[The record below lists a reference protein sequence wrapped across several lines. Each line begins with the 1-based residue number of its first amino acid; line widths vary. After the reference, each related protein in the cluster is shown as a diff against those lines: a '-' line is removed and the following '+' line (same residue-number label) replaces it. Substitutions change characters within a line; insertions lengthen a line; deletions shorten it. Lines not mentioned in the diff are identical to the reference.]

1 MKLNRYG
8 SKQLI
13 YDDTLTDPASKKLDF
28 LRQLTKDSLDRMLM
42 QSDVRDN
49 YHGIKS
55 IQFHPIR
62 KTNRNSEKNIDAS
75 TFQNMEIYENGLM
88 SEFTLQLSE
97 NTEAERLS
105 EILLRQVR
113 KNGYKIGNTDLTTFP
128 VSVGIINPS
137 PLLNVTDFN
146 ECESDQDHDCS
157 KNALCYNLKGT
168 YTCSCRENY
177 ADVSDMP
184 SVYPGRKCTNDKI
197 GCASCHYNG
206 RCVPEGGC
214 ECYRWYLGPACQ
226 FNLKVIL
233 YGTLLAFLLLL
244 VFLFLLFFC
253 ILMKRKNKDPRRK
266 FQQQMLHGILA
277 KPTVA
282 ASNYS
287 RRTVP
292 AEEQDEVSSDTTN
305 STAASQQQLRAVRAA
320 PKGQSQYEKRRN
332 PVFYYQQPIQ
342 KSNRSVKSQTQ
353 ENVVVRKSSQDP
365 MQVMIPRA
373 KFHSQS
379 DLSLKKEKESVIL
392 AQQAKEKRKIAQDK
406 QSIATSVYSSQ
417 IEAKLL
423 SYLDASAAAPER
435 KKSDQ
440 KKVKRMHSKSKTLSN
455 PIYYFSPLLINQRE
469 LWCLLA
475 SRSRPQWEWGARRSR
490 ATATQTQ

>member
-1 MKLNRYG
+1 M
-8 SKQLI
+8 I
-13 YDDTLTDPASKKLDF
+13 YDDTLTDPSSKKFEF

-62 KTNRNSEKNIDAS
+62 KANRNPEKSSS
-75 TFQNMEIYENGLM
+75 TFENMEIYENGLM
-88 SEFTLQLSE
+88 TEFTLQLSE
-97 NTEAERLS
+97 NTEAERLTD
-105 EILLRQVR
+105 ILLRQVR

-128 VSVGIINPS
+128 VSLGLINPS
-137 PLLNVTDFN
+137 PLLNVTDFD
-146 ECESDQDHDCS
+146 ECQSTQHNDCS

-168 YTCSCRENY
+168 YTCSCKENY
-177 ADVSDMP
+177 ADASDMP

-197 GCASCHYNG
+197 GCATCHYNG
-206 RCVPEGGC
+206 RCLPEGGC

-233 YGTLLAFLLLL
+233 YGTLLAFILLL

-253 ILMKRKNKDPRRK
+253 ILMKRKNNDPRRK

-277 KPTVA
+277 KPTVSGA
-282 ASNYS
+282 NYP

-292 AEEQDEVSSDTTN
+292 VEEQDEVSSDTTN
-305 STAASQQQLRAVRAA
+305 STTASQQQLRAVRAA
-320 PKGQSQYEKRRN
+320 PKGPSQYEKRRN
-332 PVFYYQQPIQ
+332 PVFYYQQPTATR

-353 ENVVVRKSSQDP
+353 ESIVVRKTSHDP

-373 KFHSQS
+373 KFHSQT

-392 AQQAKEKRKIAQDK
+392 AQQAKEKKKIAQDK
-406 QSIATSVYSSQ
+406 QSVATSVYSSQ

-440 KKVKRMHSKSKTLSN
+440 KKVKFRYRPFVPLNTISTFLHFSLLPIKT
-455 PIYYFSPLLINQRE
+455 RE
-469 LWCLLA
+469 L
-475 SRSRPQWEWGARRSR
+475 
-490 ATATQTQ
+490 

>member
-1 MKLNRYG
+1 MDQ
-8 SKQLI
+8 S
-13 YDDTLTDPASKKLDF
+13 SKKFEF

-62 KTNRNSEKNIDAS
+62 RGDKRNHDINRDSS
-75 TFQNMEIYENGLM
+75 TFENMEIYENGLM
-88 SEFTLQLSE
+88 SEFILQLSE

-137 PLLNVTDFN
+137 PLLNVTDFD
-146 ECESDQDHDCS
+146 ECESDQDNDCS

-197 GCASCHYNG
+197 GCVSCHFNG
-206 RCVPEGGC
+206 RCLPEGGC

-233 YGTLLAFLLLL
+233 YGTFLAFILLL

-253 ILMKRKNKDPRRK
+253 ILMRRKNNDPQRK

-277 KPTVA
+277 KPSVSTA
-282 ASNYS
+282 NFN
-287 RRTVP
+287 RRSVP
-292 AEEQDEVSSDTTN
+292 VEEQDEVSSDTTN
-305 STAASQQQLRAVRAA
+305 STTASQQQLRAVRAA
-320 PKGQSQYEKRRN
+320 PKGPSQYEKRRN
-332 PVFYYQQPIQ
+332 PVFYYQQPVAQ
-342 KSNRSVKSQTQ
+342 KSNRSVRSQTQ
-353 ENVVVRKSSQDP
+353 DTIVVRKPGQDQ

-379 DLSLKKEKESVIL
+379 DLTLKKEKESVIL
-392 AQQAKEKRKIAQDK
+392 AQQQKEHRKIAQDK
-406 QSIATSVYSSQ
+406 QSVVTSVYSSQ

-435 KKSDQ
+435 KKSDL
-440 KKVKRMHSKSKTLSN
+440 KKVR
-455 PIYYFSPLLINQRE
+455 
-469 LWCLLA
+469 
-475 SRSRPQWEWGARRSR
+475 
-490 ATATQTQ
+490 

>member
-1 MKLNRYG
+1 MGHLLNPSANLSFFPATYTYTVNLKLNRYG

-13 YDDTLTDPASKKLDF
+13 YDDTLTDPSSKKFEF

-62 KTNRNSEKNIDAS
+62 KTHRNIEKNRDSS
-75 TFQNMEIYENGLM
+75 TFENMEIYENGLM

-137 PLLNVTDFN
+137 PLLNVTDFD
-146 ECESDQDHDCS
+146 ECESEQDHDCS

-168 YTCSCRENY
+168 YTCSCKENF
-177 ADVSDMP
+177 ADASDMP

-197 GCASCHYNG
+197 GCATCNYNG

-214 ECYRWYLGPACQ
+214 ECYRWYLGPTCQ

-233 YGTLLAFLLLL
+233 YATLLAFVLLL

-253 ILMKRKNKDPRRK
+253 ILLKRKNRDPRHK
-266 FQQQMLHGILA
+266 FQQQMLHGILS
-277 KPTVA
+277 KPA
-282 ASNYS
+282 MSQASFP

-292 AEEQDEVSSDTTN
+292 EEEQDEVSSDATN
-305 STAASQQQLRAVRAA
+305 STAASQQQLRAVRPA
-320 PKGQSQYEKRRN
+320 PKGPSQYEKRRN
-332 PVFYYQQPIQ
+332 PVFYYQQPTATQ
-342 KSNRSVKSQTQ
+342 KSNRSIKSQTQ
-353 ENVVVRKSSQDP
+353 ESIVVRKSGQDQ

-379 DLSLKKEKESVIL
+379 DLNMSLKKEKESVIL
-392 AQQAKEKRKIAQDK
+392 AQQAKEKRKMAHDK

-440 KKVKRMHSKSKTLSN
+440 KKV
-455 PIYYFSPLLINQRE
+455 I
-469 LWCLLA
+469 
-475 SRSRPQWEWGARRSR
+475 
-490 ATATQTQ
+490 